1 MWYHYINIVILSI
14 IIIVSMHYV
23 YDFLLKRFT
32 IPKTKQ
38 LYVPPDNIPIQE
50 NDNEKMENELV
61 DFISTL

>member
-1 MWYHYINIVILSI
+1 
-14 IIIVSMHYV
+14 MHYV

>member
-1 MWYHYINIVILSI
+1 
-14 IIIVSMHYV
+14 MHYV

-50 NDNEKMENELV
+50 NDNQTYEKMENELV